1 MQGKKAKHIHIS
13 EGMSLY
19 TRDRSPFYWGYI
31 NIDGEVFK
39 KSLKTDDK
47 EEAIKNYK
55 RIKDKKN
62 SGVTIFFK
70 RVVSIIDI
78 KSIIIKAREV
88 KKRCFEILLII
99 SVNW

>member
-1 MQGKKAKHIHIS
+1 MFKMQGKKAKHIHIS

-47 EEAIKNYK
+47 DEAIKLLTLW
-55 RIKDKKN
+55 KD
-62 SGVTIFFK
+62 
-70 RVVSIIDI
+70 
-78 KSIIIKAREV
+78 
-88 KKRCFEILLII
+88 EILEGGKK
-99 SVNW
+99 SVSYTHLRAH

>member
-31 NIDGEVFK
+31 NVDGEIFK

-47 EEAIKNYK
+47 DEAIKLLTLWKNQ
-55 RIKDKKN
+55 ILGEGKKVLAQN
-62 SGVTIFFK
+62 VQKIS
-70 RVVSIIDI
+70 S
-78 KSIIIKAREV
+78 SS
-88 KKRCFEILLII
+88 KKTLISSTKPI
-99 SVNW
+99 PKEK